1 MFYICVVF
9 VLYQLV
15 WNFWKFHCFFCLLKK
30 LILSKNLTY
39 YIAFQF
45 HQGLGKKTLD
55 QLSLDKTHDNTFS
68 PCVGLVPN
76 ISKKKS
82 NLLNYS

>member
-30 LILSKNLTY
+30 LILSKNLTC
-39 YIAFQF
+39 YIALQF

-55 QLSLDKTHDNTFS
+55 QLYQDKTHDNTF
-68 PCVGLVPN
+68 
-76 ISKKKS
+76 
-82 NLLNYS
+82 

>member
-30 LILSKNLTY
+30 LILSKNLTC
-39 YIAFQF
+39 YIALQF

-55 QLSLDKTHDNTFS
+55 QL
-68 PCVGLVPN
+68 
-76 ISKKKS
+76 
-82 NLLNYS
+82 Y